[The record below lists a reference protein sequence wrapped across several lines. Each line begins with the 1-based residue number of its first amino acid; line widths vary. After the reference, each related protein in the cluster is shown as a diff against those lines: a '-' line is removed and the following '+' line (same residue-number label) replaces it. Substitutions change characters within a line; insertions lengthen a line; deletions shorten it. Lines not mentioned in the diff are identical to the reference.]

1 MESITMY
8 DLIIIGSGPAGY
20 VAAIRAGQTG
30 LKTAII
36 EKNQIGGM
44 CLNWGCIPSKSLME
58 SVKLYQRIIK
68 DASRFGID
76 GIEKGSVS
84 FNWNKAVKRSDGIVK
99 KLTGGVEFLL
109 KKNAVEIIKGE
120 AKIVTANSVL
130 ADNRLIEAKNIIIA
144 TGSSSPKIKNSI
156 DGLVIEPEMMFK
168 EMEIPQNIV
177 VVGKSPV
184 AVELAQL
191 FGMTGRGVTL
201 VSDTDKIM
209 PKADSYV
216 SDFILNKLKKE
227 KIKVLFN
234 IRLDSTDGIYKSGLL
249 NLNGE
254 EIPCDMIIN
263 ASDRKANMI
272 DSDVAIDIA
281 DGYIS
286 VDEHFETSVKGIYA
300 VGDVNGLSM
309 FAHVGSAQGLNVVNR
324 LGGIKEKLDMNKIP
338 MNMYTVPEAAQIG
351 MTEAQIKEL
360 GVEFKVSE
368 FSLAANGKAQTE
380 GSAEGFVRIL
390 SDIKYGEVLGVQIV
404 APNATDLI
412 NEASAYMQLE
422 STVYDI
428 ARTVHT
434 HPTVSEVFM
443 EAGFEAVDQAIHK

>member
-1 MESITMY
+1 MY

-58 SVKLYQRIIK
+58 SVKLYQRITK

-120 AKIVTANSVL
+120 AKIVSANSVL
-130 ADNRLIEAKNIIIA
+130 ADNRLIETKNIIIA
-144 TGSSSPKIKNSI
+144 TGSSSPKIKSSVE
-156 DGLVIEPEMMFK
+156 GLVIEPEMLFK
-168 EMEIPQNIV
+168 EREVPQNIV
-177 VVGKSPV
+177 VIGKSPV

-191 FGMTGRGVTL
+191 FGMTGRTVTL

-209 PKADSYV
+209 PKADTYV
-216 SDFILNKLKKE
+216 SDFIINKLKKE
-227 KIKVLFN
+227 KIKILFN
-234 IRLDSTDGIYKSGLL
+234 VKIDSTDGIYKGGVL

-272 DSDVAIDIA
+272 DSDIAIDVA

-286 VDEHFETSVKGIYA
+286 VDEHFETSVKSIYA
-300 VGDVNGLSM
+300 VGDVNGTSM

-324 LGGIKEKLDMNKIP
+324 LGGIVEKLDMQKIP

-351 MTEAQIKEL
+351 MTESQVKDL
-360 GVEFKVSE
+360 GVEFKISE

-412 NEASAYMQLE
+412 NEAAAYMQLE

>member
-1 MESITMY
+1 MY

-120 AKIVTANSVL
+120 AKIVSANSVL
-130 ADNRLIEAKNIIIA
+130 ADNRLIETKNIIIA
-144 TGSSSPKIKNSI
+144 TGSSSPKIKSGVE
-156 DGLVIEPEMMFK
+156 GLVIEPEMLFK
-168 EMEIPQNIV
+168 EREVPQNIV
-177 VVGKSPV
+177 VIGKSPV

-191 FGMTGRGVTL
+191 FGMTGRTVTL

-209 PKADSYV
+209 PKADTYV
-216 SDFILNKLKKE
+216 SDFIINKLKKE
-227 KIKVLFN
+227 KIKILFN
-234 IRLDSTDGIYKSGLL
+234 VKIDSTDGIYKGGVL

-272 DSDVAIDIA
+272 DSDIAIDVA

-286 VDEHFETSVKGIYA
+286 VDEHFETSVKSIYA
-300 VGDVNGLSM
+300 VGDVNGTSM

-324 LGGIKEKLDMNKIP
+324 LGGIVEKLDMQKIP

-351 MTEAQIKEL
+351 MTESQVKDL
-360 GVEFKVSE
+360 GVEFKISE

>member
-1 MESITMY
+1 MY

-58 SVKLYQRIIK
+58 SVKLYQRITK

-120 AKIVTANSVL
+120 AKIVSANSVL

-144 TGSSSPKIKNSI
+144 TGSSSPKIKSSVE
-156 DGLVIEPEMMFK
+156 GLVIEPEMLFK
-168 EMEIPQNIV
+168 EREVPQNIV
-177 VVGKSPV
+177 VIGKSPV

-191 FGMTGRGVTL
+191 FGMTGRTVTL

-209 PKADSYV
+209 PKADTYV
-216 SDFILNKLKKE
+216 SDFIINKLKKE
-227 KIKVLFN
+227 KIKILFN
-234 IRLDSTDGIYKSGLL
+234 VKIESTDGIYKGGVL

-272 DSDVAIDIA
+272 DSDIAIDVA

-300 VGDVNGLSM
+300 VGDVNGTSM

-324 LGGIKEKLDMNKIP
+324 LGGIEEKLDMQKIP

-351 MTEAQIKEL
+351 MTESQVKDL
-360 GVEFKVSE
+360 GVEFKISE

-443 EAGFEAVDQAIHK
+443 EAGFDAIDKAIHK

>member
-1 MESITMY
+1 MY
-8 DLIIIGSGPAGY
+8 DLVIIGSGPAGY
-20 VAAIRAGQTG
+20 VAAIRAGQVG

-58 SVKLYQRIIK
+58 SVKLYQKITK
-68 DASRFGID
+68 DASRFGIE

-84 FNWNKAVKRSDGIVK
+84 FNWNKAIKRSDGIVK

-120 AKIVTANSVL
+120 AKIVSANSVL

-144 TGSSSPKIKNSI
+144 TGSSSPMLKSSSE
-156 DGLVIEPEMMFK
+156 GLVIEPEMLFK
-168 EMEIPQNIV
+168 EREVPQNIV
-177 VVGKSPV
+177 VFGKTPV

-191 FGMTGRGVTL
+191 FAMTGRNVAL
-201 VSDTDKIM
+201 ASDTDKIM
-209 PKADSYV
+209 PKADNYV
-216 SDFILNKLKKE
+216 SDFMLSKLKKE
-227 KIKVLFN
+227 KIKILFN
-234 IRLDSTDGIYKSGLL
+234 VKLESVDSAYKNGMIT
-249 NLNGE
+249 LNGE
-254 EIPCDMIIN
+254 DVPCDIIIN
-263 ASDRKANMI
+263 ASDRKANM
-272 DSDVAIDIA
+272 VPCDIEINTSN
-281 DGYIS
+281 GYIA
-286 VDEHFETSVKGIYA
+286 VDEHFETSVKGIFA

-324 LGGIKEKLDMNKIP
+324 LKGIDEKLDMNKIP

-351 MTEAQIKEL
+351 MTEAQVKEL
-360 GVEFKVSE
+360 GVEFKISE
-368 FSLAANGKAQTE
+368 FSLSANGKAQTE

-443 EAGFEAVDQAIHK
+443 EAGFEAVDRAIHK

>member
-1 MESITMY
+1 MY

-58 SVKLYQRIIK
+58 SVKLYQRITK

-120 AKIVTANSVL
+120 AKIVSANSVL

-144 TGSSSPKIKNSI
+144 TGSSSPKIKSSVE
-156 DGLVIEPEMMFK
+156 GLVIEPEMLFK
-168 EMEIPQNIV
+168 EREVPQNIV
-177 VVGKSPV
+177 VIGKSPV

-191 FGMTGRGVTL
+191 FGMTGRTVTL

-209 PKADSYV
+209 PKADTYV
-216 SDFILNKLKKE
+216 SDFIINKLKKE
-227 KIKVLFN
+227 KIEILFN
-234 IRLDSTDGIYKSGLL
+234 VKIDSTDGIYKGGVL

-272 DSDVAIDIA
+272 DSDIAIDVA

-300 VGDVNGLSM
+300 VGDVNGTSM

-324 LGGIKEKLDMNKIP
+324 LGGIEEKLDMQKIP

-351 MTEAQIKEL
+351 MTESQVKDL
-360 GVEFKVSE
+360 GVEFKISE

-443 EAGFEAVDQAIHK
+443 EAGFDAIDKAIHK

>member
-1 MESITMY
+1 MEGINMY
-8 DLIIIGSGPAGY
+8 DLVIIGSGPAGY
-20 VAAIRAGQTG
+20 VAAIRAGQVG

-58 SVKLYQRIIK
+58 SVKLYQKITK
-68 DASRFGID
+68 DASRFGIE

-120 AKIVTANSVL
+120 AKIVSANSVL

-144 TGSSSPKIKNSI
+144 TGSSSPLLKSSVE
-156 DGLVIEPEMMFK
+156 GLVIEPEELFK
-168 EMEIPQNIV
+168 EREVPQNII
-177 VVGKSPV
+177 VVGKTPV

-191 FGMTGRGVTL
+191 FAMTGRNVTL
-201 VSDTDKIM
+201 VSDSDKIM
-209 PKADSYV
+209 PKADNYV

-234 IRLDSTDGIYKSGLL
+234 IKPDSIASLYKSSVITI
-249 NLNGE
+249 NGE
-254 EIPCDMIIN
+254 DIPCDIIIN

-272 DSDVAIDIA
+272 SSDINIDIS

-286 VDEHFETSVKGIYA
+286 VDEHFETSVKGIFA

-324 LGGIKEKLDMNKIP
+324 LKGIDEKLDMNKIP
-338 MNMYTVPEAAQIG
+338 MNMYTSPEAAQIG

-360 GVEFKVSE
+360 GVEFKISE
-368 FSLAANGKAQTE
+368 FSLSANGKAQTE
-380 GSAEGFVRIL
+380 GSAEGFLRIL
-390 SDIKYGEVLGVQIV
+390 SDIQYGEVLGVQIV

-428 ARTVHT
+428 SRTVHT

-443 EAGFEAVDQAIHK
+443 EAGFEAVDKAIHK

>member
-1 MESITMY
+1 MY
-8 DLIIIGSGPAGY
+8 DLVIIGSGPAGY
-20 VAAIRAGQTG
+20 VAAIRAGQVG

-58 SVKLYQRIIK
+58 SVKLYQKITK
-68 DASRFGID
+68 DASRFGIE

-84 FNWNKAVKRSDGIVK
+84 FNWNKAIKRSDGIVK

-120 AKIVTANSVL
+120 AKIVSANSVL

-144 TGSSSPKIKNSI
+144 TGSSSPMLKSSSE
-156 DGLVIEPEMMFK
+156 GLVIEPEMLFK
-168 EMEIPQNIV
+168 EREVPQNIV
-177 VVGKSPV
+177 VFGKTPV

-191 FGMTGRGVTL
+191 FAMTGRNVAL
-201 VSDTDKIM
+201 ASDTDKIM
-209 PKADSYV
+209 PKADNYV
-216 SDFILNKLKKE
+216 SDFMLSKLKKE
-227 KIKVLFN
+227 KIKILFN
-234 IRLDSTDGIYKSGLL
+234 VKLESVDSAYKNGMIT
-249 NLNGE
+249 LNGE
-254 EIPCDMIIN
+254 DVPCDIIIN
-263 ASDRKANMI
+263 ASDRKANM
-272 DSDVAIDIA
+272 VPCDIEINTSN
-281 DGYIS
+281 GYIA
-286 VDEHFETSVKGIYA
+286 VDEHFETSVKGIFA

-324 LGGIKEKLDMNKIP
+324 LKGIDEKLDLNKIP

-351 MTEAQIKEL
+351 LTEAQVKEL
-360 GVEFKVSE
+360 GVEFKISE
-368 FSLAANGKAQTE
+368 FSLSANGKAQTE

-443 EAGFEAVDQAIHK
+443 EAGFEAVDRAIHK

>member
-58 SVKLYQRIIK
+58 SVKLYQRITK

-120 AKIVTANSVL
+120 AKIVSANSVL
-130 ADNRLIEAKNIIIA
+130 ADNRLIETKNIIIA
-144 TGSSSPKIKNSI
+144 TGSSSPKIKSSVE
-156 DGLVIEPEMMFK
+156 GLVIEPEMLFK
-168 EMEIPQNIV
+168 EREVPQNIV
-177 VVGKSPV
+177 VIGKSPV

-191 FGMTGRGVTL
+191 FGMTGRTVTL

-209 PKADSYV
+209 PKADTYV
-216 SDFILNKLKKE
+216 SDFIINKLKKE
-227 KIKVLFN
+227 KIKILFN
-234 IRLDSTDGIYKSGLL
+234 VKIDSTDGIYKGGVL

-272 DSDVAIDIA
+272 DSDIAIDVA

-286 VDEHFETSVKGIYA
+286 VDEHFETSVKSIYA
-300 VGDVNGLSM
+300 VGDVNGTSM

-324 LGGIKEKLDMNKIP
+324 LGGIVEKLDMQKIP

-351 MTEAQIKEL
+351 MTESQVKDL
-360 GVEFKVSE
+360 GVEFKISE

-412 NEASAYMQLE
+412 NEAAAYMQLE